1 MLKTTTLPS
10 CNKFFV
16 YPRIM
21 ALLLISHNVA
31 NYLKG
36 LALCT
41 DADQDLVQVDSIPVK
56 NFNLLVTLSSG
67 HKSLVKQERY
77 ASDGKTAGEFLN
89 EWRIQ
94 EFLQH
99 SRLVKKKIN

>member
-1 MLKTTTLPS
+1 
-10 CNKFFV
+10 
-16 YPRIM
+16 M
-21 ALLLISHNVA
+21 ALLLSSHNVA

-41 DADQDLVQVDSIPVK
+41 DADQDLVQIDSIPAK
-56 NFNLLVTLSSG
+56 KFNLLVTTLSSG
-67 HKSLVKQERY
+67 HKYLVKQERY

-94 EFLQH
+94 EFLQQ
-99 SRLVKKKIN
+99 SRLVKKKNQLK